1 MLKPLAVIIDYV
13 LMKKIQYSSYL
24 IILLITLSCNSKEK
38 ETEIVVSKPNILL
51 LVADDM
57 GLSDIGPF
65 GSEIQTPAL
74 NKLAEQGVLLTNFHV
89 LPTCSPS
96 RSVLL
101 SGTDNHIAGLGAMG
115 EMMTAEQKKNPGYE
129 GILNKTVAAL
139 PEILIEAG
147 YHTYMVGKW
156 HLGEEEGFKP
166 SDRGFEQ
173 TFALLNGG
181 GSHWPDQLGVTP
193 TEPMTYARNGQE
205 IETLPKDF
213 YSTKNYTDHLLEWL
227 EADKADDKP
236 FFAYVAYT
244 APHDPLH
251 APKDFIDK
259 YKGTY
264 DAGFDVLRTER
275 YNRLKEFG
283 IISEETN
290 QFPWNGVKW
299 EDLSQEEQQITAREM
314 EVYAA
319 MIDYMDAQISR
330 IFEWLEA
337 SGKMDNTMIVFIS
350 DNGANGGS
358 VSDYPGQTDEFYN
371 SFDNSLENMGHPN
384 SLGDM
389 GPNWAS
395 ASMSPFRLFKGF
407 TTEGGIRAPCVIK
420 LPKSKK
426 SNESMIHAFG
436 HISDLMPT
444 FLDLAEV
451 IHPSKENKSIPPMMG
466 KSLVPLLAGDVE
478 NIHVNEGVGYELHG
492 NRAYFKDE
500 WKIVSLVSPFG
511 TGDWQLYNLSQDPSE
526 IIDLSVEF
534 PDKRE
539 ELIAAWNIYKEY
551 VGMVYPLN

>member
-1 MLKPLAVIIDYV
+1 
-13 LMKKIQYSSYL
+13 MKKTQHLYYL
-24 IILLITLSCNSKEK
+24 IILLITISCNTKGEK
-38 ETEIVVSKPNILL
+38 TEAINQKPNILL

-74 NKLAEQGVLLTNFHV
+74 NKLAEQSILLSNFHV

-115 EMMTAEQKKNPGYE
+115 EMTTAKQKENPGYE
-129 GILNKTVAAL
+129 GHLNKTVAAL
-139 PEILIEAG
+139 PEILNKAG

-181 GSHWPDQLGVTP
+181 GSHWPDQNPVTP
-193 TEPMTYARNGQE
+193 TELMTYARNGKE
-205 IETLPKDF
+205 IDTLPEDF
-213 YSTKNYTDHLLEWL
+213 YSTKSYTDHLLEWL
-227 EADKADDKP
+227 EDDKSDNKP

-251 APKDFIDK
+251 APKDYIDK

-264 DAGFDVLRTER
+264 DAGFDVLRTAR
-275 YNRLKEFG
+275 YQKLKELG
-283 IISEETN
+283 IISENTE

-299 EDLSQEEQQITAREM
+299 EDLSEEEQQITAREM

-319 MIDYMDAQISR
+319 MIDYMDMQISR
-330 IFEWLEA
+330 IFKWLEE
-337 SGKMDNTMIVFIS
+337 SGKMDNTMVVFIS

-358 VSDYPGQTDEFYN
+358 VSDYPGQTEEFYN
-371 SFDNSLENMGHPN
+371 SFDNSLENIGYPN

-407 TTEGGIRAPCVIK
+407 TTEGGIKAPCIIK
-420 LPKSKK
+420 LPKSQQA
-426 SNESMIHAFG
+426 NPSMLHAFG

-444 FLDLAEV
+444 FLELAEAT
-451 IHPSKENKSIPPMMG
+451 HPSEENKAIPPMMG
-466 KSLVPLLAGDVE
+466 KSLVPLLTGKVD
-478 NIHVNEGVGYELHG
+478 NIHANDGVGYELHG
-492 NRAYFKDE
+492 SRAYFKDE
-500 WKIVSLVSPFG
+500 WKIVNLAAPFG
-511 TGDWQLYNLSQDPSE
+511 TGDWQLYNLSEDPSE
-526 IIDLSVEF
+526 VNDLSIEF

-539 ELIAAWNIYKEY
+539 ELISAWNTYKEN
-551 VGMVYPLN
+551 VRMVFPLK

>member
-1 MLKPLAVIIDYV
+1 
-13 LMKKIQYSSYL
+13 MKKILYIYFL
-24 IILLITLSCNSKEK
+24 IILLITISCNSKKE
-38 ETEIVVSKPNILL
+38 ETEAIIRQKPNILL

-74 NKLAEQGVLLTNFHV
+74 SKIAKQGILLSNFHV

-115 EMMTAEQKKNPGYE
+115 EMTTPKQKENPGYE
-129 GILNKTVAAL
+129 GHLNKAVAAL
-139 PEILIEAG
+139 PEILNNAG

-173 TFALLNGG
+173 TFVLLNGG
-181 GSHWPDQLGVTP
+181 GSHWPDQNPVTP
-193 TEPMTYARNGQE
+193 TELMTYAQNGKE
-205 IETLPKDF
+205 IETLPEDF

-227 EADKADDKP
+227 ETDKADNKP

-251 APKDFIDK
+251 APKDYIDK

-264 DAGFDVLRTER
+264 DEGFDVLRTAR
-275 YNRLKEFG
+275 YKRLKELG
-283 IISEETN
+283 IISEDAK

-299 EDLSQEEQQITAREM
+299 EDLSEEEQQITAREM

-319 MIDYMDAQISR
+319 MIDYMDNQISR
-330 IFEWLEA
+330 IFEWLEE
-337 SGKMDNTMIVFIS
+337 SGKMDNTMVVFIS

-358 VSDYPGQTDEFYN
+358 VSDYPGQTAEFYN

-407 TTEGGIRAPCVIK
+407 TTEGGIKAPCLIK
-420 LPKSKK
+420 LPKSI
-426 SNESMIHAFG
+426 EIDPSMIHSFS

-444 FLDLAEV
+444 FLELANAD
-451 IHPSKENKSIPPMMG
+451 HPSEENQAIPPMMG
-466 KSLVPLLAGDVE
+466 KSLVPLLTGKAE
-478 NIHVNEGVGYELHG
+478 NIHANEGVGYELHG
-492 NRAYFKDE
+492 SRAYFKDE
-500 WKIVSLVSPFG
+500 WKIVNLAVPFG
-511 TGDWQLYNLSQDPSE
+511 TGDWQLYNLTSDPTE
-526 IIDLSVEF
+526 INDLSDEF
-534 PDKRE
+534 PEKRE
-539 ELIAAWNIYKEY
+539 ALITAWNEYKEN
-551 VGMVYPLN
+551 VGMVFPLK